1 MKKTRYITSGLVA
14 AGIIT
19 LLIVISI
26 QYQSATRTIE
36 EQENKIDA
44 LQEEN
49 AMLVDDVFIMSQ
61 KLEKEHK
68 EHAE

>member
-26 QYQSATRTIE
+26 QYQSTRTIE